1 MGAAQIRAISAALI
15 SMNGWVPCEFTRRSL
30 RSLLLLKRFKATE
43 YRLILLYVG
52 LIIFSNL
59 PRPLYQHFLV
69 FHVIATIF
77 VDPSLCAS
85 HLNYAGELSVYFV
98 KSFIDLYGREFV
110 SHCVHSMIYVKADVE
125 KFGAVDNFSAFR
137 FENFYRTLTRLVR
150 KGDKPLQQSAK
161 RYLELEKK
169 LFQAS

>member
-1 MGAAQIRAISAALI
+1 MAPYCKQYRAIPVWMKYWSSL
-15 SMNGWVPCEFTRRSL
+15 SNTRAIPQ
-30 RSLLLLKRFKATE
+30 F
-43 YRLILLYVG
+43 
-52 LIIFSNL
+52 
-59 PRPLYQHFLV
+59 
-69 FHVIATIF
+69 F
-77 VDPSLCAS
+77 V
-85 HLNYAGELSVYFV
+85 AG
-98 KSFIDLYGREFV
+98 DLYGREFV